1 MSDFENKVSS
11 CGIHYS
17 RYIAS
22 WYRSGGDF
30 CNRDSDG
37 FKLWAM
43 STGVTK
49 EEADDMWFIATNGK
63 MELEDSA
70 EAFLRRNKENAEE
83 FIRNRRRTR
92 HGLNVVK
99 LNTVKLN

>member
-1 MSDFENKVSS
+1 MSEFKNKISS

-22 WYRSGGDF
+22 WYNSGGSFDY
-30 CNRDSDG
+30 CDSDG

-43 STGVTK
+43 STGVSK

-70 EAFLRRNKENAEE
+70 KAFLRRNKENAEE
-83 FIRNRRRTR
+83 FIKNRRRRR
-92 HGLNVVK
+92 HGI
-99 LNTVKLN
+99 

>member
-30 CNRDSDG
+30 GNPDTDG

-43 STGVTK
+43 STGVSK

-83 FIRNRRRTR
+83 FIKTRRRRR
-92 HGLNVVK
+92 HRV
-99 LNTVKLN
+99 